1 MLTRVIKIV
10 FALLSADELEVEA
23 LFERELGKMYN
34 EDNPEDDMVEKVWTN
49 INVCR
54 DIIPGSRKWTRRKL
68 PVLAAFL
75 CRRKSATVCASTSSA
90 KSTRTK
96 TT

>member
-49 INVCR
+49 INICR
-54 DIIPGSRKWTRRKL
+54 DINTGSGRDVRY
-68 PVLAAFL
+68 PF
-75 CRRKSATVCASTSSA
+75 
-90 KSTRTK
+90 
-96 TT
+96 